1 VSDRRRTDAGE
12 RPAPPILEPDAS
24 LRDRW
29 ELRQAALR
37 ERFDEPIERAT
48 RLTRRTLAW
57 FPIRVWRHFLQHNGF
72 LLAAG
77 ISYQSLFTIFAAIY
91 LGFAIVGTWLG
102 GDAQAVEQLIDLINS
117 YIPNL
122 ISDHGL
128 VRPEQVQEIADSAG
142 GLLTV
147 TGLIALVVIIWTAI
161 GFVTYA
167 RRAVRDTFGLPYDS
181 RSYVLLKARDLL
193 AALVFGVAL
202 VAGSVLVQ
210 VTTWAL
216 DLVTH
221 LIGWTTDSTL
231 SNVVVRVLTLLVA
244 FAINA
249 LALALLFRFLT
260 GTSLRWRRIWPGS
273 LLGGGALAVL
283 QVGAGLLLIYTPS
296 NPLLATFAI
305 FIGFLLWFRVNGIVI
320 LVAAA
325 WISVATSDRDLPLIE
340 ISQEERERMERHA
353 LRIAAGVRLR
363 EARAALA
370 AAPWWRRAGAQRAV
384 RRALAE
390 LRAVERPPRGEP
402 AQLRLRDVLD

>member
-1 VSDRRRTDAGE
+1 MSDRRTPDAE
-12 RPAPPILEPDAS
+12 RPLLESDSTLRERWDA
-24 LRDRW
+24 
-29 ELRQAALR
+29 RQSALR

-48 RLTRRTLAW
+48 QITQRTLAW
-57 FPIRVWRHFLQHNGF
+57 LPIRVWRHFLQHNGF

-91 LGFAIVGTWLG
+91 LGFAVVGVWLG
-102 GDAQAVEQLIDLINS
+102 GDADAVGQLVDLINS

-122 ISDHGL
+122 ISTDGL
-128 VRPEQVQEIADSAG
+128 VKPEQVQQIADSSG
-142 GLLTV
+142 GLLTI
-147 TGLIALVVIIWTAI
+147 TGAIALIVIIWTAI

-181 RSYVLLKARDLL
+181 RSYLLLKARDLL
-193 AALVFGVAL
+193 AALIFGVAL

-210 VTTWAL
+210 MTTWAL
-216 DLVTH
+216 DLVFSFA
-221 LIGWTTDSTL
+221 GWTTDSTW
-231 SNVVVRVLTLLVA
+231 SNVSVRLLTLLVA

-283 QVGAGLLLIYTPS
+283 QFGAGLLLVYTPS

-305 FIGFLLWFRVNGIVI
+305 FIGFLLWFRINGIVI

-325 WISVATSDRDLPLIE
+325 WISVATSDRDLPLVE
-340 ISQEERERMERHA
+340 ITPEERERREQHA
-353 LRIAAGVRLR
+353 LRIAAGVHLR
-363 EARAALA
+363 DARAALA
-370 AAPWWRRAGAQRAV
+370 SAPWWRRPAERRRL
-384 RRALAE
+384 RRAFAE
-390 LRAVERPPRGEP
+390 LRALEPSARPE
-402 AQLRLRDVLD
+402 ADQLRLRDVLD

>member
-1 VSDRRRTDAGE
+1 VSDARRREPETE
-12 RPAPPILEPDAS
+12 PAPPILGPDPS

-29 ELRQAALR
+29 DDRQAALR
-37 ERFDEPIERAT
+37 ERLDQPIERAT

-102 GDAQAVEQLIDLINS
+102 GDAEAVEQLIQLINS

-122 ISDHGL
+122 ISENGL
-128 VRPEQVQEIADSAG
+128 VKPVQVQEIADSSG
-142 GLLTV
+142 SLLTI
-147 TGLIALVVIIWTAI
+147 TGIVALVVIVWTAI

-167 RRAVRDTFGLPYDS
+167 RRAVRDTFGLPYDR
-181 RSYVLLKARDLL
+181 RSYLLLKARDLL
-193 AALVFGVAL
+193 AALVFGLAL
-202 VAGSVLVQ
+202 VAGSALVQ
-210 VTTWAL
+210 ITTWAL
-216 DLVTH
+216 DLV
-221 LIGWTTDSTL
+221 LSLFGWETDSTW
-231 SNVVVRVLTLLVA
+231 SNVLVRLLTLVVA

-273 LLGGGALAVL
+273 LLGGAALAVL
-283 QVGAGLLLIYTPS
+283 QFGAGLLLVYSPS

-305 FIGFLLWFRVNGIVI
+305 FIGFLLWFRINGIVI

-325 WISVATSDRDLPLIE
+325 WISIATSDRDLPLVE
-340 ISQEERERMERHA
+340 VSEEERRRMEQHA

-363 EARAALA
+363 EARADLA
-370 AAPWWRRAGAQRAV
+370 GAPWWRRAGARRRV
-384 RRALAE
+384 RQALTE
-390 LRAVERPPRGEP
+390 LRTLDVPPRP
-402 AQLRLRDVLD
+402 DPRQLRLRDVLD